1 MPTVDSA
8 KILFMPIT
16 KHTQAWYK
24 RKGDRFKA
32 KRNMTRTEWAAFKR
46 KHELPKI
53 VIGNEWKK
61 LI

>member
-1 MPTVDSA
+1 
-8 KILFMPIT
+8 MPIT